1 MTLYLKFYLSVPTG
15 SRTGAGQDVINLL
28 GASMSEGIS
37 TLSACGVATTEN
49 IIVGSHVWIEDPEIA
64 WIDGQA
70 TKINGQEVQIDT
82 TRGNSEMKEQ
92 GVSDDKLLL
101 LKGMSGVFRSGVL
114 TALMGVS
121 GAGLLVKQL

>member
-28 GASMSEGIS
+28 GASMSEDFFFCSVSEKKSYTTSKLRTGINKS
-37 TLSACGVATTEN
+37 VYPAIKATTEN

-82 TRGNSEMKEQ
+82 TRGNS
-92 GVSDDKLLL
+92 VLLAEDSVP
-101 LKGMSGVFRSGVL
+101 M
-114 TALMGVS
+114 
-121 GAGLLVKQL
+121 